1 MTDRIT
7 FGEQGRHYAD
17 FSEDRTKPSEATK
30 HLLEQANSFL
40 RKHMP
45 DAEQRI
51 KRTIEQWN
59 QIIRNAIIAET
70 GLRLSVGDDQQNVPV
85 RLHPGMPKSFADI
98 AAQLEPGLWELLFN
112 QHLLNTTKSGL
123 QLLLNNGEV
132 LQSRYTNLD
141 FRNRDIERVQYMLQR
156 VIALLEERNFAA
168 QFRAIDQDVLGAYFF
183 HYPEVRIYWVVI
195 SLMARFL
202 NVSVEGLTIA
212 VLTHEL
218 AHAYTHLGRDVDGS
232 RWETAAFAQ
241 TELYIVEGLAQFYTD
256 QICRKLMVRATEPHE
271 AFKALRELQPAPY
284 QDYQQWSDIGDH
296 HVGEVVRFAMVA
308 CRTRQI
314 LTYRDFRHDLEQA
327 RKQVGRTLGAQM
339 LLI

>member
-1 MTDRIT
+1 MTDKVT

-17 FSEDRTKPSEATK
+17 FSEATSKPSEATK
-30 HLLEQANSFL
+30 QLLEQANSFL

-98 AAQLEPGLWELLFN
+98 AAQLEPELWELLFN

-132 LQSRYTNLD
+132 LQSRYTDLD
-141 FRNRDIERVQYMLQR
+141 FRNRDIECVQYMLQR

-183 HYPEVRIYWVVI
+183 HYPEVRIYWMVI

-241 TELYIVEGLAQFYTD
+241 PTCTSSRGWRNSTPIKSVGSSWCVQLNHMRHSKRCVNCSHSRTKSINTGAILATTMSAKS
-256 QICRKLMVRATEPHE
+256 CVL
-271 AFKALRELQPAPY
+271 
-284 QDYQQWSDIGDH
+284 QWSPAARA
-296 HVGEVVRFAMVA
+296 RF
-308 CRTRQI
+308 
-314 LTYRDFRHDLEQA
+314 
-327 RKQVGRTLGAQM
+327 
-339 LLI
+339 